1 MGCEM
6 NKVTLK
12 LGDNIGFSENDTN
25 YKIVKFTDKY
35 LYTENGWRWGMTDP
49 FYNVNG
55 VEYAREDII
64 VPYNELAGI
73 EVNVKFSHP
82 FSDILVNDKISVHNR
97 QPEILSPSQ
106 PNMRVGGW
114 VKCIYSDEEIKKG
127 KYYQIKKTYKLWNF
141 KFDVNTSN
149 NRTGSDFGLNK
160 NKFSSRYFDCD
171 NALPYNPDE
180 LPVQI
185 PEEIKT
191 TTENN
196 VSVPELDMVNNPPH
210 YNQFP
215 MELKD
220 WNFAVIETIKDKH
233 YAAYFKTVS
242 EYLHRAHLKNGVEDL
257 EKAVFWLQDCIE
269 HVKNKQMEVK

>member
-35 LYTENGWRWGMTDP
+35 LY
-49 FYNVNG
+49 VNG

-64 VPYNELAGI
+64 VPYNELAG
-73 EVNVKFSHP
+73 
-82 FSDILVNDKISVHNR
+82 LVNDKISVHNR

-196 VSVPELDMVNNPPH
+196 ASVPEIDMVNNPPH
-210 YNQFP
+210 YTFGGIECLDAIKAQLGKDGYIAFLRGQIAKYNWRLMHKNNPLEDAKKIQFYTNKLVE
-215 MELKD
+215 ELENGD
-220 WNFAVIETIKDKH
+220 EIK
-233 YAAYFKTVS
+233 
-242 EYLHRAHLKNGVEDL
+242 N
-257 EKAVFWLQDCIE
+257 
-269 HVKNKQMEVK
+269 